1 MTLSTLSLQQTKP
14 NENRKI
20 WKKKKKKRE
29 ETQTSTIEKGK
40 LNLVFSPLEKKYM
53 DLLDFMQ
60 TTRLATSP
68 RRKTAKNLVY
78 SRKNWKILTVTVN
91 RVKKT

>member
-20 WKKKKKKRE
+20 WKKKKRK

-40 LNLVFSPLEKKYM
+40 LNLVFSPLGKKYM
-53 DLLDFMQ
+53 DSWDFMQ

-78 SRKNWKILTVTVN
+78 GRKNWNILTVTVN

>member
-1 MTLSTLSLQQTKP
+1 
-14 NENRKI
+14 
-20 WKKKKKKRE
+20 
-29 ETQTSTIEKGK
+29 
-40 LNLVFSPLEKKYM
+40 M

-78 SRKNWKILTVTVN
+78 SRKSWKILTVTVN
-91 RVKKT
+91 KGKKDLAVKEIVS

>member
-1 MTLSTLSLQQTKP
+1 METRLGGLAERAGNDFIEQTKP
-14 NENRKI
+14 NEAKRKPQNL
-20 WKKKKKKRE
+20 KKKKKRK

-40 LNLVFSPLEKKYM
+40 LNLVFSPLGKKYM

-78 SRKNWKILTVTVN
+78 SRKN
-91 RVKKT
+91 

>member
-1 MTLSTLSLQQTKP
+1 MTLSTLSLQETKP

-20 WKKKKKKRE
+20 WKKKGKKHNDR
-29 ETQTSTIEKGK
+29 KGK
-40 LNLVFSPLEKKYM
+40 LNLDFNSLGKKYM

>member
-20 WKKKKKKRE
+20 CKKKKKAK

-40 LNLVFSPLEKKYM
+40 LNLVFGPLEKKYM

-78 SRKNWKILTVTVN
+78 SLKN
-91 RVKKT
+91 